1 MHLLARLPRCLP
13 AILLL
18 VGLGLPGAWLAA
30 EPSLGSPDAAQRQW
44 LAEHRQLQV
53 GVVLQAPYAQFER
66 RRREQQLSGAHV
78 ELMEALAAS
87 LGVSLNWHSYPDP
100 AALEAA
106 LQRGEIELAPGLQQ
120 TPGGLRLWRYSD
132 PYLRI
137 PHLIVGERSG
147 AAAVRLDR
155 LSLREPV
162 AVRDGSAVQRFLR
175 SSHAN
180 LELRA
185 APSERQALRQVL
197 AGEAS
202 YAVLDEA
209 QYARLALEA
218 EFAGLQVLGDVGYP
232 LLLRI
237 AVRRDQAE
245 LAGLVDQAL
254 RNLPAAQLE
263 ALQRRW
269 LRAAVPGL
277 GESAGFWRSLALLLA
292 LLLLAL
298 LGAAWWLREQHSEL
312 ERRLSAARQDLQRRE
327 ATEQKLRLT
336 QFSIDHSTVGI
347 LWVNWDSHVRYA
359 NRAAEQLLGYAAG
372 ALVERPLRD
381 IEPQLD
387 MDRWLALWKRA
398 RAAGE
403 EALGFETRCRR
414 ADGSWLPTDV
424 SIGFLRFRDT
434 EYLVV
439 YLTDVT
445 ERRRARAALEES
457 EARLKGIA
465 GNVPGLLFR
474 LERAAPG
481 AEVQLSFI
489 GEGSAGLVGYPAA
502 TLLEPGRGIRSLVHP
517 DEREGYWSKQQA
529 ALAGDRDW
537 HWQGRLLTRDGTPI
551 WVDIKATARRLED
564 GRVVWDGMVWDI
576 SEIKQTELALAES
589 RVQLRELAAHLESV
603 REEEKARIAREVHD
617 ELGQMLTVLK
627 LELSMCQLAHGELD
641 ADLRQ
646 RLQHMSKLLAQLFQV
661 VRDVAT
667 ALRPPILDAGIASA
681 IEWQAR
687 RFEART
693 QIPCL
698 VEVPEQLPP
707 LGDAK
712 ATGLFRV
719 LQEALTNIMRHA
731 QAHSVEVRLS
741 READELQL
749 SISDD
754 GVGFDPAQIRTGSFG
769 LVGMRERVAMFGG
782 NLRLDSTPGQG
793 TTLYVRV
800 PLDAQAEETA

>member
-1 MHLLARLPRCLP
+1 MRSLATLLRCLCS
-13 AILLL
+13 ALLL
-18 VGLGLPGAWLAA
+18 GLCLALPAQAA
-30 EPSLGSPDAAQRQW
+30 ADAVAVDEAQRRW
-44 LAEHRQLQV
+44 LAEHPRLQV
-53 GVVLQAPYAQFER
+53 GVVLQAPYAQLDR
-66 RRREQQLSGAHV
+66 RRREERLSGAHV
-78 ELMEALAAS
+78 ELMASLAAL
-87 LGVSLNWHSYPDP
+87 LGVGLDWHVYPDQ

-106 LQRGEIELAPGLQQ
+106 VQRGEIELAPGLQQ
-120 TPGGLRLWRYSD
+120 TPAGLRLWRYSD

-155 LSLREPV
+155 LGRGEPV
-162 AVRDGSAVQRFLR
+162 AVREDSALQRYLRGSHINLTLR
-175 SSHAN
+175 PAS
-180 LELRA
+180 
-185 APSERQALRQVL
+185 SERQALRQVL

-209 QYARLALEA
+209 QYSRLLGEA
-218 EFAGLQVLGDVGYP
+218 EFAGLAVLGEVGYP
-232 LLLRI
+232 LLLRV
-237 AVRRDQAE
+237 AVRPDLPE
-245 LAGLVDQAL
+245 LAALVDQAL
-254 RNLPAAQLE
+254 RTLPAAELE

-269 LRAAVPGL
+269 LQPPVVGL
-277 GESAGFWRSLALLLA
+277 GESLGFWRSLALLLG
-292 LLLLAL
+292 LLLLLL
-298 LGAAWWLREQHSEL
+298 LGAAWWLRRQYDAL
-312 ERRLSAARQDLQRRE
+312 ERRLAVTRHDLQQRE
-327 ATEQKLRLT
+327 VAEQALRLA

-347 LWVNWDSHVRYA
+347 LWVNWDSHVHYA
-359 NRAAEQLLGYAAG
+359 NRAAEQLLGYPPG
-372 ALVERPLRD
+372 SLVERPLREF
-381 IEPQLD
+381 EPQLD

-398 RAAGE
+398 RAADDE
-403 EALGFETRCRR
+403 PLGFETRCLRV
-414 ADGSWLPTDV
+414 DGSWLPTDV
-424 SIGFLRFRDT
+424 SIGFLRFRTT
-434 EYLVV
+434 EYLVI

-481 AEVQLSFI
+481 AEVRIAFI

-502 TLLEPGRGIRSLVHP
+502 TLLEPERGIRSLVHP
-517 DEREGYWSKQQA
+517 DERDGYWNSQQE
-529 ALAGDRDW
+529 ALAADGDW
-537 HWQGRLLTRDGTPI
+537 HWQGRLLTRDGAPI
-551 WVDIKATARRLED
+551 WVDIKATARRLEN

-576 SEIKQTELALAES
+576 SELKRTERALAES
-589 RVQLRELAAHLESV
+589 QAQLRELAAHLESV

-627 LELSMCQLAHGELD
+627 LEISMCQLAHGEQD
-641 ADLRQ
+641 PALRE
-646 RLQHMSKLLAQLFQV
+646 RLQQMSRLIAQLFQQ

-698 VEVPEQLPP
+698 VEVPDSLPP
-707 LGDAK
+707 LCEAK

-731 QAHSVEVRLS
+731 AAHSVEIRLS
-741 READELQL
+741 REAGALQL
-749 SISDD
+749 CIADD
-754 GVGFDPAQIRTGSFG
+754 GVGFDPGRTRSGSFG

-782 NLRLDSTPGQG
+782 SLTLDSSPGQG
-793 TTLYVRV
+793 TTLCVRV
-800 PLDAQAEETA
+800 PLDREERETA

>member
-1 MHLLARLPRCLP
+1 MSVRPSPLRHLIALILLGLALLAGRS
-13 AILLL
+13 A
-18 VGLGLPGAWLAA
+18 AA
-30 EPSLGSPDAAQRQW
+30 EGVVADAGQW
-44 LAEHRQLQV
+44 QTGPAPLQV
-53 GVVLQAPYAQFER
+53 GVVLQAPYAELDR
-66 RRREQQLSGAHV
+66 RQRQDLLVGAHV
-78 ELMEALAAS
+78 ELMEALAEQ
-87 LGVSLNWHSYPDP
+87 LGVGLRWHTFADQD
-100 AALEAA
+100 ALETAV
-106 LQRGEIELAPGLQQ
+106 RHGEIELAPGLQQ
-120 TPGGLRLWRYSD
+120 TPSGLRLWRYSD

-137 PHLIVGERSG
+137 PHLIVGERSS

-155 LSLREPV
+155 LSRQQPV
-162 AVRDGSAVQRFLR
+162 AVRDGSPVQRFLR
-175 SSHAN
+175 SSHSG
-180 LELRA
+180 LEVLPA
-185 APSERQALRQVL
+185 SSERQALRLVL

-202 YAVLDEA
+202 YAVIDEA
-209 QYARLALEA
+209 QYARLLGEA
-218 EFAGLQVLGDVGYP
+218 EFAPLQVLGDVGYP
-232 LLLRI
+232 LLLRV
-237 AVRRDQAE
+237 AVRRDLDA
-245 LAGLVDQAL
+245 LAARIDQGLRAL
-254 RNLPAAQLE
+254 PEERLE
-263 ALQRRW
+263 QLQRRW
-269 LRAAVPGL
+269 LQPPVAGL
-277 GESAGFWRSLALLLA
+277 GETAGFWRSLALLLG
-292 LLLLAL
+292 LLLAAL
-298 LGAAWWLREQHSEL
+298 LVATWWLRRESSEL
-312 ERRLSAARQDLQRRE
+312 EQRLAAARHDLWLRE
-327 ATEQKLRLT
+327 SAEQALRLT

-359 NRAAEQLLGYAAG
+359 NHAAEQLLGYRPG
-372 ALVERPLRD
+372 ELVERPLREL
-381 IEPQLD
+381 EPQLD
-387 MDRWLALWKRA
+387 MDRWLALWKNA
-398 RAAGE
+398 RAADE
-403 EALGFETRCRR
+403 VALGFETRCRR

-424 SIGFLRFRDT
+424 SISFLRFRDT
-434 EYLVV
+434 EYLLV

-481 AEVQLSFI
+481 AEVHISFI

-502 TLLEPGRGIRSLVHP
+502 TLLEPERGIRSLVHP
-517 DEREGYWSKQQA
+517 DDRDGYWSSQQA
-529 ALAGDRDW
+529 ALAADDDW

-551 WVDIKATARRLED
+551 WVDIKATARRLEA

-576 SEIKQTELALAES
+576 SEIKHTELALAES
-589 RVQLRELAAHLESV
+589 RAQLRELAAHMESV

-627 LELSMCQLAHGELD
+627 LEISMCQLAHGEQD
-641 ADLRQ
+641 AELRE
-646 RLQHMSKLLAQLFQV
+646 RLQNMSKLIAQLFQQ

-707 LGDAK
+707 LGEAK

-731 QAHSVEVRLS
+731 RAHSVEVRLS

-754 GVGFDPAQIRTGSFG
+754 GVGFDPAHTRSGSFG
-769 LVGMRERVAMFGG
+769 LVGMRERVAMLGG
-782 NLRLDSTPGQG
+782 RLRLDSTPGQG
-793 TTLYVRV
+793 TTLYVRI
-800 PLDAQAEETA
+800 PLAQEEKETA

>member
-1 MHLLARLPRCLP
+1 MSVRPSLPRYLP
-13 AILLL
+13 ALLL
-18 VGLGLPGAWLAA
+18 FGLLLFLGRPVGAELPLLEA
-30 EPSLGSPDAAQRQW
+30 ETDQW
-44 LAEHRQLQV
+44 LDDRPTLQV
-53 GVVLQAPYAQFER
+53 GVVLEAPYAQLDR
-66 RRREQQLSGAHV
+66 RQRQEQLVGAHV
-78 ELMEALAAS
+78 ELMVALAEQ
-87 LGVSLNWHSYPDP
+87 LGMRPVWHTYADQ

-106 LQRGEIELAPGLQQ
+106 LQRGEIVLAPGLQQ
-120 TPGGLRLWRYSD
+120 TPAGLRLWRYSD

-137 PHLIVGERSG
+137 PHLIIGERSG

-155 LSLREPV
+155 LGRSEPV
-162 AVRDGSAVQRFLR
+162 AVRDGSPVQRFLR
-175 SSHAN
+175 SSHSS

-185 APSERQALRQVL
+185 ASSERQALRQVL

-202 YAVLDEA
+202 YAVIDEA
-209 QYARLALEA
+209 QYSRLLGEA
-218 EFAGLQVLGDVGYP
+218 EFAPLQVLGDVGYP
-232 LLLRI
+232 LLLRV
-237 AVRRDQAE
+237 AVRRDLE
-245 LAGLVDQAL
+245 RLALQVDQGL
-254 RNLPAAQLE
+254 RLLPPERLE
-263 ALQRRW
+263 TLQRRW
-269 LRAAVPGL
+269 LQPSVAGL
-277 GESAGFWRSLALLLA
+277 GETAGFWRSLALLLG
-292 LLLLAL
+292 LLLAAL
-298 LGAAWWLREQHSEL
+298 ITATWWLRRQSSEL
-312 ERRLSAARQDLQRRE
+312 EQRLAATRHDLELRESA
-327 ATEQKLRLT
+327 EQALRLT

-359 NRAAEQLLGYAAG
+359 NHAAEQLLGYRPG
-372 ALVERPLRD
+372 ALAERPLRD
-381 IEPQLD
+381 LEPQLD

-398 RAAGE
+398 RVSE
-403 EALGFETRCRR
+403 EALAFETRCQR
-414 ADGSWLPTDV
+414 ADGSWLPVDL
-424 SIGFLRFRDT
+424 SLSFLRFRDT
-434 EYLVV
+434 EYLVI

-474 LERAAPG
+474 LERPAPG
-481 AEVQLSFI
+481 AEVRISFI

-502 TLLEPGRGIRSLVHP
+502 TLLERERGIRSLVHP
-517 DEREGYWSKQQA
+517 DERDGYWSSQQA
-529 ALAGDRDW
+529 ALAADDDW

-551 WVDIKATARRLED
+551 WVDLKATARRLAG

-576 SEIKQTELALAES
+576 SELKRIELALAES
-589 RVQLRELAAHLESV
+589 RAQLRELAAHLESV

-627 LELSMCQLAHGELD
+627 LEISMCQLAHGEQD
-641 ADLRQ
+641 ADLRE

-731 QAHSVEVRLS
+731 QAQSVEIHLS

-754 GVGFDPAQIRTGSFG
+754 GVGFDPAQTRSGSFG

-782 NLRLDSTPGQG
+782 SLVLDSRPGQG

-800 PLDAQAEETA
+800 PLDQEERETA

>member
-1 MHLLARLPRCLP
+1 MSVRPSPLRHLIALILLGLALLAAGP
-13 AILLL
+13 A
-18 VGLGLPGAWLAA
+18 AA
-30 EPSLGSPDAAQRQW
+30 EGVVADAGQWQAGPSP
-44 LAEHRQLQV
+44 LQV
-53 GVVLQAPYAQFER
+53 GVVLQAPYAELDR
-66 RRREQQLSGAHV
+66 RQRQDLLVGAHI
-78 ELMEALAAS
+78 ELMEALAEQ
-87 LGVSLNWHSYPDP
+87 LGVGLRWHTFADQDG
-100 AALEAA
+100 LEAA
-106 LQRGEIELAPGLQQ
+106 LQHGDIELAPGLQQ
-120 TPGGLRLWRYSD
+120 TPSGLRLWRYSD

-155 LSLREPV
+155 LGRQQPV
-162 AVRDGSAVQRFLR
+162 AVREGSPVQRFLR
-175 SSHAN
+175 SSHSS
-180 LELRA
+180 LEVLPA
-185 APSERQALRQVL
+185 SSERQALRLVL

-202 YAVLDEA
+202 YAVIDEA
-209 QYARLALEA
+209 QYARLLGEA
-218 EFAGLQVLGDVGYP
+218 EFAPLQVLGDVGYP
-232 LLLRI
+232 LLLRV
-237 AVRRDQAE
+237 AVRSDLDA
-245 LAGLVDQAL
+245 LAARVDQGLRAL
-254 RNLPAAQLE
+254 PEERLE
-263 ALQRRW
+263 QLQRRW
-269 LRAAVPGL
+269 LQPPVAAL
-277 GESAGFWRSLALLLA
+277 GENAGFWRSLALLLGLLLVA
-292 LLLLAL
+292 LLLAT
-298 LGAAWWLREQHSEL
+298 WWLRRESSEL
-312 ERRLSAARQDLQRRE
+312 EQRLAAARHDLWLRE
-327 ATEQKLRLT
+327 SAEQALRLT

-359 NRAAEQLLGYAAG
+359 NHAAEQLLGYDPG
-372 ALVERPLRD
+372 ALVERPLREL
-381 IEPQLD
+381 EPQLD
-387 MDRWLALWKRA
+387 MDRWLELWKRA
-398 RAAGE
+398 RASE
-403 EALGFETRCRR
+403 EALAFETRCRR

-424 SIGFLRFRDT
+424 SISFLRFRDT
-434 EYLVV
+434 EYLVI

-474 LERAAPG
+474 LERPTRG
-481 AEVQLSFI
+481 AEVRISFI

-502 TLLEPGRGIRSLVHP
+502 TLLEAERGIRSLVHP
-517 DEREGYWSKQQA
+517 DERDDYWSNQQK
-529 ALAGDRDW
+529 ALAADSDW

-551 WVDIKATARRLED
+551 WVDIKATARRLEA

-576 SEIKQTELALAES
+576 SEIKQTGLALAES
-589 RVQLRELAAHLESV
+589 RAQLRELAAHLESV
-603 REEEKARIAREVHD
+603 REEEKAHIAREVHD

-627 LELSMCQLAHGELD
+627 LELSMCQLAHGDLD
-641 ADLRQ
+641 ADLRE

-731 QAHSVEVRLS
+731 QAHSVEVKLC

-749 SISDD
+749 SVSDD
-754 GVGFDPAQIRTGSFG
+754 GVGFDPQQTRTGSFG

-782 NLRLDSTPGQG
+782 SLRLDSTPGQG

-800 PLDAQAEETA
+800 PLDAEAEETA

>member
-1 MHLLARLPRCLP
+1 MPLSAHLVRCLTS
-13 AILLL
+13 AMLLL
-18 VGLGLPGAWLAA
+18 GLCLTLPVRA
-30 EPSLGSPDAAQRQW
+30 EPAALAVDAAQRQW
-44 LAEHRQLQV
+44 LADHPRLQV

-66 RRREQQLSGAHV
+66 RQRQQQLVGAHV
-78 ELMEALAAS
+78 ELMGALAS
-87 LGVSLNWHSYPDP
+87 RLGVDLNWHAYPDQ

-120 TPGGLRLWRYSD
+120 TPAGLRLWRYSD

-137 PHLIVGERSG
+137 PHLVVGERSG

-155 LSLREPV
+155 LGRGEPV
-162 AVRDGSAVQRFLR
+162 AVREGSPVQRFLR
-175 SSHAN
+175 SSHSS
-180 LELRA
+180 LELRPA
-185 APSERQALRQVL
+185 SSERQALRQVL

-209 QYARLALEA
+209 QYSRLHGEV
-218 EFAGLQVLGDVGYP
+218 EFAALAVLGEVGYP
-232 LLLRI
+232 LLLRV
-237 AVRRDQAE
+237 AVRPDLPE
-245 LAGLVDQAL
+245 LAGLIDRAL
-254 RNLPAAQLE
+254 RALPAAELE
-263 ALQRRW
+263 AVQRRW
-269 LRAAVPGL
+269 LQPPVTSL
-277 GESAGFWRSLALLLA
+277 GESAGFWRSLALLLG
-292 LLLLAL
+292 LLLLAV
-298 LGAAWWLREQHSEL
+298 LGAAWWLRRQHDEL
-312 ERRLSAARQDLQRRE
+312 E
-327 ATEQKLRLT
+327 LRLAVARHDLSLRESAEQALRLA

-347 LWVNWDSHVRYA
+347 LWVNWDSHLRYA
-359 NRAAEQLLGYAAG
+359 NRAAEQLLGYPARG
-372 ALVERPLRD
+372 LVERPLS
-381 IEPQLD
+381 ELAPNLD

-398 RAAGE
+398 RASD
-403 EALGFETRCRR
+403 EALAFETRCRC
-414 ADGSWLPTDV
+414 ADGEWLPVDL
-424 SIGFLRFRDT
+424 SLSFLRFRDT
-434 EYLVV
+434 EYLVI

-481 AEVQLSFI
+481 AEVHIAFI

-502 TLLEPGRGIRSLVHP
+502 TLLEPERGIRSLVHP
-517 DEREGYWSKQQA
+517 DEREHYWSSQQA
-529 ALAGDRDW
+529 ALAADDDW
-537 HWQGRLLTRDGTPI
+537 RWQGRLLTRDGTPI
-551 WVDIKATARRLED
+551 WVDIKATARRLEA

-576 SEIKQTELALAES
+576 SELKRTELALAES
-589 RVQLRELAAHLESV
+589 QAQLRELAAHLESV

-627 LELSMCQLAHGELD
+627 LELSMCQLAHGEGD

-693 QIPCL
+693 GIPCL
-698 VEVPEQLPP
+698 VEVPEQLPA
-707 LGDAK
+707 LGEGK

-731 QAHSVEVRLS
+731 QAHSVEIRLS
-741 READELQL
+741 REAGELQL
-749 SISDD
+749 CIADD
-754 GVGFDPAQIRTGSFG
+754 GAGFDPAQVRSGSFG

-782 NLRLDSTPGQG
+782 SLRLDSTPGQG

-800 PLDAQAEETA
+800 PLDREDKETA